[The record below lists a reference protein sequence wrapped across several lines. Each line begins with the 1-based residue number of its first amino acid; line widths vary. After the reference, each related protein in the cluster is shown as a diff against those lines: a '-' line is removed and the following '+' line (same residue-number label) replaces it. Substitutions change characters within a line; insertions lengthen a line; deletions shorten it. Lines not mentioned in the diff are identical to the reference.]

1 MIEQKWKSCLKDAR
15 TLPGAD
21 CNSDH
26 QLLSAKQMRLKK
38 IAQPPPT
45 LRLDFSTLEV
55 KYKVKINNKFQALF
69 ECDTEE
75 IPPDSLWKL
84 GKECLVQVAKETI
97 QKRKKVKN
105 NWISEKTRTEIEKR
119 RCLKG
124 KHDEYKNT
132 RQSYKD

>member
-1 MIEQKWKSCLKDAR
+1 MIGQKWKSCLKVAR
-15 TLPGAD
+15 TLPGAE
-21 CNSDH
+21 CNSEH
-26 QLLSAKQMRLKK
+26 QLLSAKLQMRLKK

-45 LRLDFSTLEV
+45 LHLDFSTLDE
-55 KYKVKINNKFQALF
+55 KYKVKMNNKFQALL

-119 RCLKG
+119 RCLNRK
-124 KHDEYKNT
+124 T
-132 RQSYKD
+132 